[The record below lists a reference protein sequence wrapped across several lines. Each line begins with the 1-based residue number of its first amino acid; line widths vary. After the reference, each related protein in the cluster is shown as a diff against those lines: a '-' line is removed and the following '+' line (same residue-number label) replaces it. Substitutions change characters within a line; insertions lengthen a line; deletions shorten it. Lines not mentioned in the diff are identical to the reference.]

1 MPIATRGAVKT
12 IEAEN
17 VKTLGANIV
26 LSNTYHLYLRPGLS
40 VLKKHQGL
48 HAFMNWKGPILTDS
62 GGYQVFS
69 LSSHRKISEKGVTF
83 KDTITGSLHTLT
95 PEKVI
100 DIQQAIGSDIMM
112 VLDECPAYPTTHAYA
127 KKSMDLTTRWAL
139 RALAYKKKKKITK
152 QKLFAIVQGA
162 TFSDLRKAHAQ
173 ELAKYDFDGFAIGG
187 LAVGEPASKMYQMIK
202 AVVPFLP
209 KNKPRYLMGVGY
221 PEQIIQ
227 AVELGVDMFDCVL
240 PTRNARHGSLFVW
253 KNHSLRGKFYG
264 TLRLKNSKFEKDTR
278 PIDARCD
285 CEACAGYSRS
295 YIRHLLRIGESLGP
309 RLATIHNVRFYLHL
323 MELLRKN

>member
-12 IEAEN
+12 IEAEE
-17 VKTLGANIV
+17 VKKLGANII
-26 LSNTYHLYLRPGLS
+26 LSNTYHIYLRPGLS
-40 VLKKHQGL
+40 VLKKQKGL
-48 HAFMNWKGPILTDS
+48 HQFMNWNGPLLTDS

-69 LSSHRKISEKGVTF
+69 LSAHRTISEKGVTF
-83 KDTITGSLHTLT
+83 KDTINGSIHTLT

-112 VLDECPAYPTTHAYA
+112 VLDECPPFPTTRAYA

-162 TFSDLRKAHAQ
+162 TFPELRKAHAK
-173 ELAKYDFDGFAIGG
+173 ELAQYDFDGFAIGG
-187 LAVGEPASKMYQMIK
+187 LAVGEPVTKMYQMIK
-202 AVVPFLP
+202 AVVPYLP

-221 PEQIIQ
+221 PEQIVQ
-227 AVELGVDMFDCVL
+227 AVKLGVDMFDCVL

-253 KNHSLRGKFYG
+253 KNKNLKGKFYD
-264 TLRLKNSKFEKDTR
+264 TLRLKNSKFENDAK
-278 PIDARCD
+278 PIDPHCD
-285 CEACAGYSRS
+285 CSTCKKYSRS
-295 YIRHLLRIGESLGP
+295 YAKHLLKIGESLGQ
-309 RLATIHNVRFYLHL
+309 RLLTVHNVRFYLHL